1 MTHQEFAERFTR
13 LLAKAPRG
21 IVDQHCVVALG
32 AGEAW
37 AMTGMKLQPGHRAT
51 ALAAGEGTG
60 LHVLLR
66 VGASG
71 EILSGGLHTHSILAA
86 THGEL
91 QVAARAPRTSTR
103 AGGCISVAA
112 IRWTRPPLECLRC
125 VLDAGDV
132 QGLLRCEIERLC
144 EPARG
149 RAGAGASAQRW

>member
-1 MTHQEFAERFTR
+1 MPMTHQEFAERFTR

-21 IVDQHCVVALG
+21 IVDQHCIVALQ

-37 AMTGMKLQPGHRAT
+37 EWTGMKVRPGHRAT
-51 ALAAGEGTG
+51 ALAAGDCAG

-66 VGASG
+66 VGACG
-71 EILSGGLHTHSILAA
+71 ETLSGGWPTHSILAA

-91 QVAARAPRTSTR
+91 QVAARVPQSSMP
-103 AGGCISVAA
+103 AGRCISVAA
-112 IRWTRPPLECLRC
+112 IRWTRPPLECLRG

-144 EPARG
+144 EPARS
-149 RAGAGASAQRW
+149 RA